1 MSMSKCECG
10 QPLAL
15 DAMKCPKC
23 GKKFTI
29 EPRFTGFEIPE
40 PPIDQWREELSKKRE
55 YTEESLAEVKRE
67 AELRQK
73 KKSKRSAFNKRSGT
87 KSGADKRSG
96 AKPSANKSPGTNSGF
111 KLSSPFKKTKA
122 RSKRRDYTPSLSR
135 SASTN
140 WPALILTAIALV
152 YGVRLIDQNWLYF
165 TDNKGYLS
173 IGLVG
178 LTSLISIYAF
188 INRNFFESWLF
199 KVGEISQGRQYWRL
213 ITSGFLHVDFFHLL
227 FNMYAL
233 FSFGVVAEEIFN
245 DSFGYSGP
253 ATFVVFYL
261 AGIFF
266 SDLPSLVM
274 QRKNPHYSSAGA
286 SGAISALIAFVVM
299 VQPDIQIG
307 FAAAPGLGGGTAVE
321 GTTVAIPGVAYLVIF
336 LAVSVIFTFRK
347 NSRINHLA
355 HFAGAVFGLLVGL
368 VVANS

>member
-1 MSMSKCECG
+1 MSTCECG

-15 DAMKCPKC
+15 DDMQCPKC

-40 PPIDQWREELSKKRE
+40 PPIDQWREELSIKRE
-55 YTEESLAEVKRE
+55 YSEESLAEVKRE
-67 AELRQK
+67 AEKRK
-73 KKSKRSAFNKRSGT
+73 KGKRSPAKSKEKKISSFSDLKR
-87 KSGADKRSG
+87 
-96 AKPSANKSPGTNSGF
+96 
-111 KLSSPFKKTKA
+111 KTK
-122 RSKRRDYTPSLSR
+122 RKDYSPSFSK
-135 SASTN
+135 SAQTN
-140 WPALILTAIALV
+140 WSALAITLFVLV
-152 YGVRLIDQNWLYF
+152 ASVKLIDSNWLYF
-165 TDNKGYLS
+165 TDNEGFLT

-178 LTSLISIYAF
+178 LTSIISIFAF

-213 ITSGFLHVDFFHLL
+213 LTSGFLHVDFFHLL
-227 FNMYAL
+227 FNMYTL
-233 FSFGVVAEEIFN
+233 FSFGILTEEILN
-245 DSFGYSGP
+245 DYYGYSGP
-253 ATFVVFYL
+253 ATFAVFYL
-261 AGIFF
+261 AAIFF

-274 QRKNPHYSSAGA
+274 QRKNPLYSSAGA

-299 VQPDIQIG
+299 ARPDTQIG

-321 GTTVAIPGVAYLVIF
+321 GTTVAIPGILYLVIF

-347 NSRINHLA
+347 NSRVNHLA

>member
-1 MSMSKCECG
+1 MSTCECG

-15 DAMKCPKC
+15 DDMQCPKC

-40 PPIDQWREELSKKRE
+40 PPIDQWREELSIKRE
-55 YTEESLAEVKRE
+55 YSEESLAEVKRE
-67 AELRQK
+67 AEKRK
-73 KKSKRSAFNKRSGT
+73 KGKRSPAKSK
-87 KSGADKRSG
+87 DKKISSFSDITRKTRRKEYS
-96 AKPSANKSPGTNSGF
+96 PSF
-111 KLSSPFKKTKA
+111 
-122 RSKRRDYTPSLSR
+122 SR
-135 SASTN
+135 SAQTN
-140 WPALILTAIALV
+140 WSALALTLIALV
-152 YGVRLIDQNWLYF
+152 FSVELIDSNWLYF
-165 TDNKGYLS
+165 TDNKGYLT

-213 ITSGFLHVDFFHLL
+213 LTSGFLHVDFFHLL
-227 FNMYAL
+227 FNMYTL
-233 FSFGVVAEEIFN
+233 FSFGILTEEILN
-245 DSFGYSGP
+245 DYYGYSGP
-253 ATFVVFYL
+253 ATFAVFYL
-261 AGIFF
+261 AAIFF

-274 QRKNPHYSSAGA
+274 QRKNPLYSSAGA

-299 VQPDIQIG
+299 VRPDIQIG

-368 VVANS
+368 VVVNS

>member
-1 MSMSKCECG
+1 MSKCECG

-40 PPIDQWREELSKKRE
+40 PPIDQWREELSTKRE

-73 KKSKRSAFNKRSGT
+73 RKNKRSAFNKRSAANKRSSA
-87 KSGADKRSG
+87 KSGANKRLG
-96 AKPSANKSPGTNSGF
+96 AGSGF
-111 KLSSPFKKTKA
+111 KLSSPFKRNKT
-122 RSKRRDYTPSLSR
+122 RSKRRDYTPSFSR

-199 KVGEISQGRQYWRL
+199 KVGEISLGRQYWRL
-213 ITSGFLHVDFFHLL
+213 FTSGFLHVDFFHLL

-245 DSFGYSGP
+245 DSYGYSGP

-266 SDLPSLVM
+266 SDLPSLFM
-274 QRKNPHYSSAGA
+274 HRKNPHYSSAGA

-355 HFAGAVFGLLVGL
+355 HFAGAIFGLLVGL

>member
-10 QPLAL
+10 QSLAL

-40 PPIDQWREELSKKRE
+40 PPIDQWREELSTKRE

-67 AELRQK
+67 AELRK
-73 KKSKRSAFNKRSGT
+73 KKKNKRSAFNKRSGT

-96 AKPSANKSPGTNSGF
+96 AKSAPKKRSGGKPGYKMSSTF
-111 KLSSPFKKTKA
+111 KRNKA
-122 RSKRRDYTPSLSR
+122 RSKRRDYTPSFRR

-140 WPALILTAIALV
+140 WPALILTAIALI

-178 LTSLISIYAF
+178 LTSLISVYAF

>member
-1 MSMSKCECG
+1 MSMSKCDCG

-40 PPIDQWREELSKKRE
+40 PPIDQWREELSVKRE

-67 AELRQK
+67 AEQRQK
-73 KKSKRSAFNKRSGT
+73 KKGKRSSA
-87 KSGADKRSG
+87 KSGAKSTSNTRS
-96 AKPSANKSPGTNSGF
+96 AKAKSAK
-111 KLSSPFKKTKA
+111 SSPTLSFKNRFKA
-122 RSKRRDYTPSLSR
+122 KKHRDYSPSFSR

-165 TDNKGYLS
+165 TENEGYLT
-173 IGLVG
+173 IGLVA

-199 KVGEISQGRQYWRL
+199 KVGEISKGRQYWRL
-213 ITSGFLHVDFFHLL
+213 LTSGFLHVDFFHLL
-227 FNMYAL
+227 FNMYTL
-233 FSFGVVAEEIFN
+233 FCFGVIAEEIFN
-245 DSFGYSGP
+245 DSYGYSGP
-253 ATFVVFYL
+253 ATFAVFYL
-261 AGIFF
+261 AAIFF

-274 QRKNPHYSSAGA
+274 HRKNPHYSSAGA
-286 SGAISALIAFVVM
+286 SGAISALIAFVVI

-321 GTTVAIPGVAYLVIF
+321 GTTVAIPGVLY
-336 LAVSVIFTFRK
+336 LAVYLIISVIFTFRK
-347 NSRINHLA
+347 NSQINHLA

-368 VVANS
+368 FVSNL

>member
-1 MSMSKCECG
+1 M
-10 QPLAL
+10 
-15 DAMKCPKC
+15 
-23 GKKFTI
+23 
-29 EPRFTGFEIPE
+29 
-40 PPIDQWREELSKKRE
+40 
-55 YTEESLAEVKRE
+55 AEVKRE

-73 KKSKRSAFNKRSGT
+73 KKNKRSTANKRSATN
-87 KSGADKRSG
+87 KRSG
-96 AKPSANKSPGTNSGF
+96 AKPAAKKRSGASSGF
-111 KLSSPFKKTKA
+111 KLSSPLKKIKS

-233 FSFGVVAEEIFN
+233 LAFGFYSEEIFN
-245 DSFGYSGP
+245 EYFGYSGP

-261 AGIFF
+261 AAIFF

-286 SGAISALIAFVVM
+286 SGAISALLAFVVI
-299 VQPDIQIG
+299 VRPDQQLYLNV
-307 FAAAPGLGGGTAVE
+307 APGLGTPVEGTAV
-321 GTTVAIPGVAYLVIF
+321 AISGVLYLAIY
-336 LAVSVIFTFRK
+336 LAVSIIFTFRK

-368 VVANS
+368 FVANS

>member
-1 MSMSKCECG
+1 
-10 QPLAL
+10 
-15 DAMKCPKC
+15 
-23 GKKFTI
+23 
-29 EPRFTGFEIPE
+29 
-40 PPIDQWREELSKKRE
+40 
-55 YTEESLAEVKRE
+55 
-67 AELRQK
+67 
-73 KKSKRSAFNKRSGT
+73 
-87 KSGADKRSG
+87 
-96 AKPSANKSPGTNSGF
+96 
-111 KLSSPFKKTKA
+111 
-122 RSKRRDYTPSLSR
+122 
-135 SASTN
+135 
-140 WPALILTAIALV
+140 
-152 YGVRLIDQNWLYF
+152 
-165 TDNKGYLS
+165 
-173 IGLVG
+173 
-178 LTSLISIYAF
+178 
-188 INRNFFESWLF
+188 
-199 KVGEISQGRQYWRL
+199 
-213 ITSGFLHVDFFHLL
+213 
-227 FNMYAL
+227 MYAL

-253 ATFVVFYL
+253 ANFVVFYL

-355 HFAGAVFGLLVGL
+355 HFAGAIFGLLVGL

>member
-40 PPIDQWREELSKKRE
+40 PPIDQWREELSAKRE

-73 KKSKRSAFNKRSGT
+73 KKNKRSAFNKRSGT

-96 AKPSANKSPGTNSGF
+96 AKPSANKSPGTKSGF
-111 KLSSPFKKTKA
+111 KLSSLFKRNKT
-122 RSKRRDYTPSLSR
+122 RSKRRDYTPSFSR

-199 KVGEISQGRQYWRL
+199 KVGEISHGRQYWRL

-266 SDLPSLVM
+266 SDLPSLVI

-355 HFAGAVFGLLVGL
+355 HFAGAIFGLLVGL

>member
-1 MSMSKCECG
+1 MSKCECG

-40 PPIDQWREELSKKRE
+40 PPIDQWREELSVKRE

-67 AELRQK
+67 AEMRK
-73 KKSKRSAFNKRSGT
+73 KNRGKRAPAKSKAKKSSPFTNMKPGK
-87 KSGADKRSG
+87 
-96 AKPSANKSPGTNSGF
+96 KPSAKP
-111 KLSSPFKKTKA
+111 
-122 RSKRRDYTPSLSR
+122 RDFAPSISR
-135 SASTN
+135 SSRTN
-140 WPALILTAIALV
+140 WPALILTAIALF
-152 YGVRLIDQNWLYF
+152 YGVRLIDSNSFYF
-165 TDNKGYLS
+165 TDNAGYLS

-178 LTSLISIYAF
+178 LTSIISIIAF

-355 HFAGAVFGLLVGL
+355 HFAGAIFGLLVGL

>member
-1 MSMSKCECG
+1 MSKCECG

-40 PPIDQWREELSKKRE
+40 PPIDQWREELSAKRE

-73 KKSKRSAFNKRSGT
+73 KKNKRSAFNKRSGT

-96 AKPSANKSPGTNSGF
+96 AKSSANKSPGTKSGF
-111 KLSSPFKKTKA
+111 KLSSLFKRNKT
-122 RSKRRDYTPSLSR
+122 RSKRRDYTPSFSR

-178 LTSLISIYAF
+178 LTSLISICAF

-233 FSFGVVAEEIFN
+233 FSFGVVAEEIFS

-261 AGIFF
+261 AAIFF

-274 QRKNPHYSSAGA
+274 QRKNLHYSSAGA
-286 SGAISALIAFVVM
+286 SGAISALLAFVVI
-299 VQPDIQIG
+299 VRPDQQLYLNV
-307 FAAAPGLGGGTAVE
+307 APGLGTPVEGTAV
-321 GTTVAIPGVAYLVIF
+321 AISGVLYLAIY

-355 HFAGAVFGLLVGL
+355 HFAGAIFGLLVGL

>member
-1 MSMSKCECG
+1 MGKYDLVMSMSTCDCG

-15 DAMKCPKC
+15 DDMKCPKC

-40 PPIDQWREELSKKRE
+40 PPIDQWREELSIKRE
-55 YTEESLAEVKRE
+55 YSEESLAEVKRE
-67 AELRQK
+67 AEKRK
-73 KKSKRSAFNKRSGT
+73 KGKRS
-87 KSGADKRSG
+87 
-96 AKPSANKSPGTNSGF
+96 P
-111 KLSSPFKKTKA
+111 A
-122 RSKRRDYTPSLSR
+122 RSKEKKSSPLSDLKRKTKRKDYSPSFSRR
-135 SASTN
+135 AQTN
-140 WPALILTAIALV
+140 WSALALTLVALV
-152 YGVRLIDQNWLYF
+152 FSVKLIDSNWLYF
-165 TDNKGYLS
+165 TDNEGYLT

-178 LTSLISIYAF
+178 LTSIISIFAF
-188 INRNFFESWLF
+188 VNRNFFESWLF

-213 ITSGFLHVDFFHLL
+213 LTSGFLHVDFFHLL

-233 FSFGVVAEEIFN
+233 FSFGVFTEEILN
-245 DSFGYSGP
+245 DYYGYSGP
-253 ATFVVFYL
+253 ATFAVFYL
-261 AGIFF
+261 AAIFF

-299 VQPDIQIG
+299 ARPDTQIG

-321 GTTVAIPGVAYLVIF
+321 GTTVAIPGIAYLVIF

-347 NSRINHLA
+347 NSQINHLA

-368 VVANS
+368 AVVNS

>member
-40 PPIDQWREELSKKRE
+40 PPIDQWREELSTKRE

-73 KKSKRSAFNKRSGT
+73 RKNKRSAAYKRSSS
-87 KSGADKRSG
+87 KSSAHKRSG
-96 AKPSANKSPGTNSGF
+96 ASSGF
-111 KLSSPFKKTKA
+111 KLSSPFKKIKG
-122 RSKRRDYTPSLSR
+122 RSKRRDYTPSFSR

-165 TDNKGYLS
+165 TENKGYLS

-245 DSFGYSGP
+245 DSYGYSGP

-286 SGAISALIAFVVM
+286 SGAISALIAFVVI

-321 GTTVAIPGVAYLVIF
+321 GTTVAIPGVAYLVIY
-336 LAVSVIFTFRK
+336 LVISVIFTFRK

-355 HFAGAVFGLLVGL
+355 HFAGAVFGSLVGL
-368 VVANS
+368 VVANLA

>member
-1 MSMSKCECG
+1 MSKCECG

-15 DAMKCPKC
+15 DAIKCPKC

-40 PPIDQWREELSKKRE
+40 PPIDQWREELSTKRE

-73 KKSKRSAFNKRSGT
+73 KKGKRSAASKRTAVNMRFAAKPS
-87 KSGADKRSG
+87 ADKRSG
-96 AKPSANKSPGTNSGF
+96 GKSGF
-111 KLSSPFKKTKA
+111 KLSSPFKKIKG
-122 RSKRRDYTPSLSR
+122 RSKRRDYTPSFSR
-135 SASTN
+135 STSTN
-140 WPALILTAIALV
+140 WPALILTVIALV
-152 YGVRLIDQNWLYF
+152 YGVKLIDQNWLYF
-165 TDNKGYLS
+165 TDNKGYLT

-213 ITSGFLHVDFFHLL
+213 VTSGFLHVDFFHLL
-227 FNMYAL
+227 FNMYSL
-233 FSFGVVAEEIFN
+233 FSFGVIAEEIFN
-245 DSFGYSGP
+245 DSYGYSGP

-261 AGIFF
+261 AAIFF
-266 SDLPSLVM
+266 SDLPSLLM
-274 QRKNPHYSSAGA
+274 HRRNPHYSSAGA
-286 SGAISALIAFVVM
+286 SGAISALIAFVVI
-299 VQPDIQIG
+299 VKPDIQIG
-307 FAAAPGLGGGTAVE
+307 FNAAPGLGGGTAVE
-321 GTTVAIPGVAYLVIF
+321 GTTVAVPGVLYLAVYLVI
-336 LAVSVIFTFRK
+336 SVIFTFRK

-368 VVANS
+368 VVANLV